1 MRRGTEAVEGEV
13 EMDEQGEGFVNMGAV
28 KVIQNTLFMFRLP
41 NARLLSKLPVR
52 FLEEPMLTEL

>member
-1 MRRGTEAVEGEV
+1 VEGGV

-41 NARLLSKLPVR
+41 NAKLLSKLRVGR
-52 FLEEPMLTEL
+52 LEEPILTEL